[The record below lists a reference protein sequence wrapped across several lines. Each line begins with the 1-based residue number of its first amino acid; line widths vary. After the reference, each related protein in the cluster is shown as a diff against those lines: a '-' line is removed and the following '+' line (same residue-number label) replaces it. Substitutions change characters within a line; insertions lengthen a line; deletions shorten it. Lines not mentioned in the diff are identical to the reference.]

1 MKSFL
6 KCTPI
11 ASDSHQA
18 NFQILKHHRR
28 CPPYPVAFEPE
39 PRCLDEHRPSLDLAD
54 QRSQTQKVLERQK
67 EDLGYL
73 VGIRTHRRQ
82 VAPEPQKRYDLMATG
97 IDIHRRQRTDQLN
110 MFVRAPELLGV
121 LAACGLL
128 VRLSRL
134 TTASRKRDL
143 TCMLSHRHGPERQR
157 DRPLALELVGRA
169 LEQSHQDRSRM
180 GPRRGRSTMASI
192 RNLRSERIPP
202 PRPSRRGFEGHPSPS
217 QTIGVPQNCQHRLER
232 SGLQLG
238 YALPKALEKLHSE
251 VQRLGLS
258 FHRPCFRSATPIQRS
273 DRRWPAAPATTPKRS
288 PMSCA

>member
-54 QRSQTQKVLERQK
+54 QRAQTQKVLKRQEK
-67 EDLGYL
+67 DLGYL
-73 VGIRTHRRQ
+73 VGVRTHHRQ
-82 VAPEPQKRYDLMATG
+82 VAPEPQKRDDPMAAG
-97 IDIHRRQRTDQLN
+97 IDIHRRERTDQLN
-110 MFVRAPELLGV
+110 PFVGASELLGV
-121 LAACGLL
+121 LAASSLL
-128 VRLSRL
+128 MRLSCL
-134 TTASRKRDL
+134 TTAPRKRNL
-143 TCMLSHRHGPERQR
+143 ACMLSHRRGPERQR
-157 DRPLALELVGRA
+157 DRPLALKLVRRA
-169 LEQSHQDRSRM
+169 RKQGHQDRCRM
-180 GPRRGRSTMASI
+180 GARRGRSTMASVGD
-192 RNLRSERIPP
+192 LRSEGIPP
-202 PRPSRRGFEGHPSPS
+202 PRPSRRAVEGHPSPS
-217 QTIGVPQNCQHRLER
+217 QTIGVPQDCQHRLER
-232 SGLQLG
+232 SGLHLG
-238 YALPKALEKLHSE
+238 NALLKALEKLHSE